1 LAVPVVSPPQMFA
14 RTAHETGLLG
24 DEYHHRKSPAPLVSV
39 LGGVRCDRIEQAH
52 LALAAR
58 LPDYTPDFLLKALQ
72 DKHTVV
78 RTWGVRGA
86 LQVVPTA
93 ELGTYLAAAGV
104 TAPRWRRFL
113 DARSNLN
120 PPARLRLL
128 KRLCPHEISRDA
140 LRDAIPDATTRLF
153 MLREAAQGGHIVW
166 KDGDGQQAVF
176 AWAKEYLG
184 KVVEAEREYHG
195 LVGRY
200 LTSYGPCEAAD
211 LAAWLGVT
219 VAAARRLMAKHRVDE
234 VQIEGDVNPTFM
246 KGRDLEELVHFRKS
260 RTRGT
265 VVVPPGDP
273 LLHAYKIRYHLGE
286 GGGEDTGL
294 VLIDS
299 RPAAS
304 WTLTRE
310 GAQVSFLDGNGHARV
325 LKAVDGVVRR
335 AGIEA
340 EVHEASAV
348 SGD

>member
-1 LAVPVVSPPQMFA
+1 LAVPEVTPLQMFA

-24 DEYHHRKSPAPLVSV
+24 DEFHHRKSPAPLVSA
-39 LGGVRCDRIEQAH
+39 LGGIRCDRMEQAH

-58 LPDYTPDFLLKALQ
+58 LPDYSPDFLLKALQ

-86 LQVVPTA
+86 LQIVPTG
-93 ELGTYLAAAGV
+93 ELPTYLAAAGV

-113 DARSNLN
+113 DSRSNLT

-128 KRLCPHEISRDA
+128 RRLCPHDISRDA

-166 KDGDGQQAVF
+166 KEGDGQQAVF
-176 AWAKEYLG
+176 AWTKEYLG
-184 KVVEAEREYHG
+184 KPVEAERDYHG

-200 LTSYGPCEAAD
+200 LSSYGPCDASD
-211 LAAWLGVT
+211 LASWLGVT

-234 VQIEGDVNPTFM
+234 VQVEGDPATTFM
-246 KGRDLEELVHFRKS
+246 KIRDLDELVHFRKS
-260 RTRGT
+260 RTKGM

-273 LLHAYKIRYHLGE
+273 LLHAYKARYHLGE

-294 VLIDS
+294 VYVDS
-299 RPAAS
+299 RPAAT
-304 WTLTRE
+304 WTLSRD
-310 GAQVSFLDGNGHARV
+310 GALVSFLDGTAHTRI
-325 LKAVDGVVRR
+325 LKAVDAVVRR
-335 AGIEA
+335 AGVAA
-340 EVHEASAV
+340 EVREASAI